1 MYSLLKDLSFQWLQ
15 LVGWSRRKLNVN
27 TDIYI
32 KTVTAVCSVQGNIQY
47 IKYIWQTQLQN
58 VLVCA
63 KKHTKYELYNIELK
77 IVCMH
82 VCVIHT
88 SYIYTYICMKYL
100 IKNVTYWMGA
110 SWCSKLAM
118 TNKKKRIA
126 FVFFSVK
133 FVYMEHDFL
142 RKR

>member
-77 IVCMH
+77 IVYAC
-82 VCVIHT
+82 VCNTHLIHI
-88 SYIYTYICMKYL
+88 YIYMYEIF
-100 IKNVTYWMGA
+100 N
-110 SWCSKLAM
+110 
-118 TNKKKRIA
+118 
-126 FVFFSVK
+126 
-133 FVYMEHDFL
+133 
-142 RKR
+142 